1 MTTSKKEVFIPPR
14 NKSDMTGNLRK
25 LIKDKRVS
33 IYIDSA
39 NLYFASNIAKIRIDF
54 IHLAHW
60 FRQHSKLTGINF
72 YTAFDPE
79 ETKQLE
85 FIDELKQEGYRLVTK
100 PIKVFENSKKGNM
113 DIELAV
119 DCITQKDLYDVV
131 ILLSGDGDFSYLIQ
145 ALDSM
150 GKDTIILGVGGFTS
164 YELHQEADNYFFLN
178 RIMDVWS
185 NRQKKKSRVK
195 SASLPGKKE
204 VIDQDESERDRLLR
218 AEAKHVPKTLTDTPP
233 VPKKHI
239 EKSEKKTK
247 STPTKSKK
255 PKEKSSPTA
264 TKTKTPT
271 RTRTKRTKVRTT
283 SANQTQKPA
292 NKTTQNGHKPQIFI

>member
-60 FRQHSKLTGINF
+60 FRQNSRLTGINF

-79 ETKQLE
+79 ETKQLQ

-195 SASLPGKKE
+195 STSLPGKKE
-204 VIDQDESERDRLLR
+204 VIDQDETERDRILR
-218 AEAKHVPKTLTDTPP
+218 AEAKHVPKVLPDTPQ
-233 VPKKHI
+233 VPKK
-239 EKSEKKTK
+239 STKKKPASKT
-247 STPTKSKK
+247 TKSKK
-255 PKEKSSPTA
+255 IEKKDSRSKTRSVEKTNSDKPK
-264 TKTKTPT
+264 T
-271 RTRTKRTKVRTT
+271 RAT
-283 SANQTQKPA
+283 SARNKSRKSPS
-292 NKTTQNGHKPQIFI
+292 KTTAKGSKPQIFI

>member
-14 NKSDMTGNLRK
+14 NKNDMTGNLRK

-33 IYIDSA
+33 VYIDSA

-60 FRQHSKLTGINF
+60 FRQHSRLTGINF

-85 FIDELKQEGYRLVTK
+85 FIEELKQEGYRLVTK

-178 RIMDVWS
+178 RIMEVWS

-195 SASLPGKKE
+195 SATLPGKKE
-204 VIDQDESERDRLLR
+204 IIDQDESERNRQLR
-218 AEAKHVPKTLTDTPP
+218 AEAKHVAKTLPEQPAQKPT
-233 VPKKHI
+233 PKK
-239 EKSEKKTK
+239 KKPAKTTSRPAKKTTRQSK
-247 STPTKSKK
+247 AQSKNPTPKKTRSSK
-255 PKEKSSPTA
+255 PT
-264 TKTKTPT
+264 T
-271 RTRTKRTKVRTT
+271 
-283 SANQTQKPA
+283 TQK
-292 NKTTQNGHKPQIFI
+292 NKPQIFI

>member
-1 MTTSKKEVFIPPR
+1 MTTANKEVFVPPR
-14 NKSDMTGNLRK
+14 NKNDMTNNLRK
-25 LIKDKRVS
+25 LIKNKRVS

-39 NLYFASNIAKIRIDF
+39 NLYFASNVAKIRIDF
-54 IHLAHW
+54 IHLVHW

-79 ETKQLE
+79 EEKQLE
-85 FIDELKQEGYRLVTK
+85 FIDELKQNGYRLVTK

-185 NRQKKKSRVK
+185 NRQKKKSKVKQADLPAKKEILDQNGAQKVQALKEEAKHTPKKTKKAKPTK
-195 SASLPGKKE
+195 SAS
-204 VIDQDESERDRLLR
+204 
-218 AEAKHVPKTLTDTPP
+218 APKLK
-233 VPKKHI
+233 PKKSA
-239 EKSEKKTK
+239 K
-247 STPTKSKK
+247 
-255 PKEKSSPTA
+255 KSSQKTA
-264 TKTKTPT
+264 
-271 RTRTKRTKVRTT
+271 
-283 SANQTQKPA
+283 KPSSEP
-292 NKTTQNGHKPQIFI
+292 KIFI

>member
-60 FRQHSKLTGINF
+60 FRQNSRLTGINF

-79 ETKQLE
+79 ETKQLQ

-195 SASLPGKKE
+195 TASLPGKKE
-204 VIDQDESERDRLLR
+204 VIDQDETERDRILR
-218 AEAKHVPKTLTDTPP
+218 AEAKHVPKVLPDTQPA
-233 VPKKHI
+233 PKKATR
-239 EKSEKKTK
+239 KKATSKTAKAKKNEQKDPAPSSKTQSSVKAK
-247 STPTKSKK
+247 STK
-255 PKEKSSPTA
+255 PKVRAASSKNRSQKSTD
-264 TKTKTPT
+264 
-271 RTRTKRTKVRTT
+271 RTGT
-283 SANQTQKPA
+283 
-292 NKTTQNGHKPQIFI
+292 NKNKPQIFI